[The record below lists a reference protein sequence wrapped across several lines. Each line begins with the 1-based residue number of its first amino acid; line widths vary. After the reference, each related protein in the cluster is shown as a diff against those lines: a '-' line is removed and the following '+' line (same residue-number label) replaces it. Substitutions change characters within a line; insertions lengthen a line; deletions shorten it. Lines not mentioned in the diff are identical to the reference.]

1 MVPALLPGAA
11 LWVLARC
18 GSFAGAASFWPKAAA
33 LATLVVVASLGARW
47 WRDPLRLGAAPGW
60 AGTAAAAVAWLPVA
74 VASVSMAMSPVS
86 RAGYVQGA
94 TLPFLLLVPA
104 AVARLWRDRR
114 ARRVGVCGVAG
125 ALALVAGESL
135 VLQVAEQ
142 HERAA
147 MPLGHHNLLALWLLL
162 LLPLPATLI
171 ARREQQTT
179 GSRTTTRNGKGGDP
193 AVAFTIATAWL
204 ALLLGTAALVA
215 TGSLAGAVGLVV
227 EAAVAVVLL
236 GARMPRRVRRI
247 LVAIV
252 PALLLAIALWQG
264 PRLVDV
270 ASGSDPSLRA
280 RAAYWVAGLRGFS
293 ERPWLGWGPGAS
305 SWLLHE
311 HLRPI
316 PGAHPAYEVVTDVH
330 SLPLEVLYEG
340 GVALALALVAVMV
353 LFARAR
359 WRELAAIAS
368 REQAVAGWLAL
379 VGLAGAASAATA
391 SGAFDL
397 PALAFAV
404 AVVAG
409 AAMAHAPPQRETSPW
424 SLQGWPLWAITA
436 GALLLL
442 VPDLRGHWHYQRAIA
457 LSSGTELAHAFHEM
471 ESAIRADPGFPLYP
485 LRRTLEPFSF
495 QSPEHAFEAARRARG
510 VAAFWLRAG
519 AMNSESPDSDLRLL
533 QGEVLARACDL
544 EPLGG
549 FAPFLLARLA
559 TGDRAEQLL
568 ARALVAEPRLAASP
582 WIEREL
588 LERALRVIEQV
599 GEWPIGWRAAAVDR
613 LRGFEVA
620 PESAEDDP
628 AAGSGDELV
637 DLVLAMDA
645 ERSTALSLFVFRRT
659 PRSTVLVSI
668 PLRAETARSIDL
680 PPLWSLPDTPEPRW
694 ARACGWLERAEP

>member
-1 MVPALLPGAA
+1 MVLALLPGAA

-18 GSFAGAASFWPKAAA
+18 GSFEGAASFWPKAAA

-47 WRDPLRLGAAPGW
+47 WRDPLRLGTGTGW
-60 AGTAAAAVAWLPVA
+60 VGSARAAVAWLLVA
-74 VASVSMAMSPVS
+74 VASVSMAMSPVA
-86 RAGYVQGA
+86 RAGYVLVA

-104 AVARLWRDRR
+104 AVARLWVSRR
-114 ARRVGVCGVAG
+114 ARGVGLCGLAG

-135 VLQVAEQ
+135 VRQVVEQ

-162 LLPLPATLI
+162 LLPLPASLI
-171 ARREQQTT
+171 ALREQQTT
-179 GSRTTTRNGKGGDP
+179 GSRSTTRQGEGGVP
-193 AVAFTIATAWL
+193 SGAFTIAIAWL
-204 ALLLGTAALVA
+204 ALLLGTAGLFA

-252 PALLLAIALWQG
+252 PALLLAIAVWQG
-264 PRLVDV
+264 PRLADV
-270 ASGSDPSLRA
+270 ASGADPSLRA
-280 RAAYWVAGLRGFS
+280 RAAYWAAGLRGFS
-293 ERPWLGWGPGAS
+293 ERPLLGWGPGAS

-311 HLRPI
+311 HLRPV

-340 GVALALALVAVMV
+340 GVALAIALGVVM
-353 LFARAR
+353 LLYARAR

-368 REQAVAGWLAL
+368 RERALAGWLAL
-379 VGLAGAASAATA
+379 VGLAGTATAATT

-397 PALAFAV
+397 PALAFAA

-409 AAMAHAPPQRETSPW
+409 AAMTHATPPRETSPW
-424 SLQGWPLWAITA
+424 SRRGWPLWAITA

-442 VPDLRGHWHYQRAIA
+442 VPDLRGHWHYQRAMA
-457 LSSGTELAHAFHEM
+457 LDSERVHGFHEM
-471 ESAIRADPGFPLYP
+471 ERASRADPGFPLYP
-485 LRRTLEPFSF
+485 MRRTLEPFSS
-495 QSPEHAFEAARRARG
+495 QVPEQAFEASRLARG

-519 AMNSESPDSDLRLL
+519 AMHGGTPDEEPHPL
-533 QGEVLARACDL
+533 QRSVLARACDL

-549 FAPFLLARLA
+549 LAPFLLARLA

-588 LERALRVIEQV
+588 LERALHAIEQV
-599 GEWPIGWRAAAVDR
+599 EEWPIGWRAAAVDR
-613 LRGFEVA
+613 LRGLEVA
-620 PESAEDDP
+620 AASAEEDP
-628 AAGSGDELV
+628 AAGSRDELA

-645 ERSTALSLFVFRRT
+645 EGSTALSLFVFRRT
-659 PRSTVLVSI
+659 PRRAVLVSI

-680 PPLWSLPDTPEPRW
+680 PPLWSLLDVPGPRW
-694 ARACGWLERAEP
+694 ARACGWLERPEP